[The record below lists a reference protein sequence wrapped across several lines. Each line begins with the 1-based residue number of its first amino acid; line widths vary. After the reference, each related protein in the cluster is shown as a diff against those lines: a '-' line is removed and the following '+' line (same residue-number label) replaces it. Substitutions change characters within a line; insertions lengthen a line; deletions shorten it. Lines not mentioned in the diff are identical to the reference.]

1 MVLNPEQ
8 VLLFSDDALL
18 VVNKPSGVLTLPDGY
33 DREKPHLRSILE
45 PSYGRLWIVHRLD
58 RGTSGVIL
66 LARSA
71 EAHRHLN
78 TQFQENTVKKVYHGL
93 VQGNPPWESIT
104 VEEPLCPDGDRR
116 HRTIIDPINGKPSIT
131 DLRALHSYEAYS
143 LLEAKPKTGR
153 THQIRA
159 HLRHAGYP
167 ILGDPLYGD
176 PSHPSHTL
184 LSRLGLH
191 ARSLTLVHPE
201 TEETIQLEA
210 PYHEDFSKLLGA

>member
-1 MVLNPEQ
+1 MEPNPEQ
-8 VLLFSDDALL
+8 LLIFIDAALL

-33 DREKPHLRSILE
+33 DREKPHLRSLLE

-58 RGTSGVIL
+58 RDTSGIIL

-78 TQFQENTVKKVYHGL
+78 TQFQENQVKKLYHAL
-93 VQGNPPWESIT
+93 VLGNPPWQT
-104 VEEPLCPDGDRR
+104 LTLKDPLRPDGDRR
-116 HRTIIDPINGKPSIT
+116 HRTIIDPKRGKTAIT
-131 DLRALHSYEAYS
+131 DLRMLKHHEGYS
-143 LLEAKPKTGR
+143 LLEASPQTGR

-159 HLRHAGYP
+159 HLRHTGYP

-176 PSHPSHTL
+176 PSHPSHAL
-184 LSRLGLH
+184 LPRLGLH
-191 ARSLTLVHPE
+191 ARSLSLVHPQ
-201 TEETIQLEA
+201 TEEPIQLEA